1 MFPAEVYKKRRQKLK
16 ELLPEGVILF
26 PGNRE
31 VPYNYPANTYRFRQ
45 DSSFS
50 YFFGLNEPDLAGIID
65 PENEREILFGNDVN
79 LEDIIWMGPQPQL
92 KEKAAAVGINETLN
106 LSALQ
111 DFIQKAHQA
120 KRKIHY
126 LPPYRSEIL
135 LFLHN
140 IMGISPGEV
149 VAGASTDLVKA
160 VVSLRS
166 IKDAYE
172 IAEIEKM
179 VNVAREMHIT
189 VMRLAKPG
197 RKEAEIAGII
207 EGIALASG
215 GASAYPVILSKHG
228 EILHNHSHANILK
241 AGDLLVTD
249 AGAESELL
257 YASDITRTVPV
268 GGKFSVRQKEIYE
281 IVLAAE
287 NNTIDRIK
295 PGKPHL
301 EVHLAAARDIA
312 HGLKEIGLMKGDV
325 DEAVRAG
332 AHALFFPHGLGHMLG
347 MDVHDM
353 EGLGEEF
360 VGYDEE
366 TKRIQQFGTAY
377 LRLGKKLRPG
387 FVLTDEPGI
396 YFIPALID
404 SWYSERKFEQFINYP
419 RVLEYKD
426 FGGIRIEDNLLV
438 TETGCRVLGNPIP
451 KTVIEIEEACRS

>member
-1 MFPAEVYKKRRQKLK
+1 MFPAEVCKKRRQKLK

-79 LEDIIWMGPQPQL
+79 LEDIIWMGPQPLL

-106 LSALQ
+106 LSAFQ
-111 DFIQKAHQA
+111 DFIQKTLQA

-268 GGKFSVRQKEIYE
+268 GGKFSARQKEIYE

-312 HGLKEIGLMKGDV
+312 HGLKETGLMKGDV

>member
-79 LEDIIWMGPQPQL
+79 LEDIIWMGPQPLL

-106 LSALQ
+106 LSAFQ
-111 DFIQKAHQA
+111 DFIQKTLQA

-189 VMRLAKPG
+189 VMRFAKPG

-268 GGKFSVRQKEIYE
+268 GGKFSARQKEIYE

>member
-1 MFPAEVYKKRRQKLK
+1 MFPSEVYQKRRQKLK
-16 ELLPEGVILF
+16 ELLPQGVILF

-50 YFFGLNEPDLAGIID
+50 YFFGLHEPDLAGIID
-65 PENEREILFGNDVN
+65 PENDREILFGNDVS
-79 LEDIIWMGPQPQL
+79 LEDIIWMGPQPLL
-92 KEKAAAVGINETLN
+92 KEKAASVGIKETFPLA
-106 LSALQ
+106 ALQ
-111 DFIQKAHQA
+111 DFTKKALQA

-126 LPPYRSEIL
+126 LPPYRSEVL
-135 LFLHN
+135 LFLHDILGLN
-140 IMGISPGEV
+140 PGEV
-149 VAGASTDLVKA
+149 VSGASTDLVRA
-160 VVSLRS
+160 VVNLRS
-166 IKDAYE
+166 VKDAYE

-179 VNVAREMHIT
+179 VNVAGEMHTT

-228 EILHNHSHANILK
+228 EILHNHSHANVLK

-249 AGAESELL
+249 AGAESERL

-268 GGKFSVRQKEIYE
+268 GGKFSARQKEIYE

-287 NNTIDRIK
+287 INTIERIK

-312 HGLKEIGLMKGDV
+312 LGLKAIGLMKGDIE
-325 DEAVRAG
+325 EAVSAG

-366 TKRIQQFGTAY
+366 VKRVQQFGTAY
-377 LRLGKKLRPG
+377 LRLGKKLKPG

-404 SWYSERKFEQFINYP
+404 NWYSERKFEQFINYP

-451 KTVIEIEEACRS
+451 KTAEEVEEVCRS

>member
-1 MFPAEVYKKRRQKLK
+1 MFPSEVYKKRRQKLK
-16 ELLPEGVILF
+16 ELLPGGIILF
-26 PGNRE
+26 PGNKE

-65 PENEREILFGNDVN
+65 PENDREILFGNDVS
-79 LEDIIWMGPQPQL
+79 LEDIIWMGPQPLL
-92 KEKAAAVGINETLN
+92 KEKATAVGIKETFTLP
-106 LSALQ
+106 SLQ
-111 DFIQKAHQA
+111 DFIKGALQA

-126 LPPYRSEIL
+126 LPPYRSEVL

-140 IMGISPGEV
+140 ILGLNPGEIV
-149 VAGASTDLVKA
+149 SGASTDLIRA
-160 VVSLRS
+160 VISLRS

-172 IAEIEKM
+172 ITEIEKM
-179 VNVAREMHIT
+179 VNIAGEMHTT

-197 RKEAEIAGII
+197 RKESEIAGII

-215 GASAYPVILSKHG
+215 GTSAYPVILSKHG

-268 GGKFSVRQKEIYE
+268 GGKFSPRQREIYN

-287 NNTIDRIK
+287 VNTIQRIK

-301 EVHLAAARDIA
+301 EVHLAAARDIVI
-312 HGLKEIGLMKGDV
+312 GLKEIGLMKGDV
-325 DEAVRAG
+325 DEAVSAG

-366 TKRIQQFGTAY
+366 IKRLQQFGTAY
-377 LRLGKKLRPG
+377 LRLGKKLQPG

-404 SWYSERKFEQFINYP
+404 SWYSERKFEQFINYS

-451 KTVIEIEEACRS
+451 KTAEEVEEACMI

>member
-1 MFPAEVYKKRRQKLK
+1 MFPSEVYKKRRQKLK
-16 ELLPEGVILF
+16 ELLPEGIILI
-26 PGNRE
+26 PGNKE

-65 PENEREILFGNDVN
+65 PENDREILFGNDVS
-79 LEDIIWMGPQPQL
+79 LEDIIWMGPQPLL
-92 KEKAAAVGINETLN
+92 KEKATAVGIKETFTLP
-106 LSALQ
+106 ALQ
-111 DFIQKAHQA
+111 DFIKGALQA

-126 LPPYRSEIL
+126 LPPYRSEVL

-140 IMGISPGEV
+140 ILGLNPGEIV
-149 VAGASTDLVKA
+149 SDASTDLIRA
-160 VVSLRS
+160 VISLRS

-172 IAEIEKM
+172 ITEIEKM
-179 VNVAREMHIT
+179 VNVAGEMHTT

-197 RKEAEIAGII
+197 RKESEIAGII

-215 GASAYPVILSKHG
+215 GTSAYPVILSKHG

-268 GGKFSVRQKEIYE
+268 GGKFSPRQREIYN

-287 NNTIDRIK
+287 VNTIQRIK

-301 EVHLAAARDIA
+301 EVHLAAARDIVM
-312 HGLKEIGLMKGDV
+312 GLKEIGLMKGDV
-325 DEAVRAG
+325 DEAVSAG

-366 TKRIQQFGTAY
+366 IKRLQQFGTAY
-377 LRLGKKLRPG
+377 LRLGKKLQPG

-404 SWYSERKFEQFINYP
+404 SWYSERKFEQFINYS

-451 KTVIEIEEACRS
+451 KTAEEVEEACMI